1 MIFPDGRKQTGNCG
15 EDRAA
20 EYLLNKGYELVRRN
34 FRTNQ
39 GEIDIIVKNGE
50 CIVFVEVKTLPKGNL
65 ELLSHVLDAR
75 KQKRIVETAKRFLAI
90 NRQYS
95 NSYIRFDVI
104 VIDMPGLP
112 QVYHI
117 ENAFAEL
124 L

>member
-50 CIVFVEVKTLPKGNL
+50 CIVFVEVKTLPKGNF
-65 ELLSHVLDAR
+65 ELLSHVLDVR

>member
-1 MIFPDGRKQTGNCG
+1 MIFSDKRKQTGNSG

-20 EYLLNKGYELVRRN
+20 EFLLRNGYEIVVRN

-39 GEIDIIVKNGE
+39 GEIDIIVKKGE
-50 CIVFVEVKTLPKGNL
+50 YIVFVEVKTLPKGNL
-65 ELLSHVLDAR
+65 EFLSHVLDGR
-75 KQKRIVETAKRFLAI
+75 KQKRIVKTAKRFLAI

>member
-1 MIFPDGRKQTGNCG
+1 MIFPDKRKQTGNSG
-15 EDRAA
+15 ENRAA
-20 EYLLNKGYELVRRN
+20 EFLVRNGYEIVVRN

-39 GEIDIIVKNGE
+39 GEIDIIVKKGE
-50 CIVFVEVKTLPKGNL
+50 YIVFVEVKTLPKGNF
-65 ELLSHVLDAR
+65 EFLSHVLDGR
-75 KQKRIVETAKRFLAI
+75 KQKRIVKTAKRFLAI

-104 VIDMPGLP
+104 VLDMPGLP

>member
-1 MIFPDGRKQTGNCG
+1 MIFSDKRKQTGNSG

-20 EYLLNKGYELVRRN
+20 EFLLRHGYEIVVRN

-39 GEIDIIVKNGE
+39 GEIDIIVKKGE
-50 CIVFVEVKTLPKGNL
+50 YIVFVEVKTLPKGNL
-65 ELLSHVLDAR
+65 EFLSHVLDGR
-75 KQKRIVETAKRFLAI
+75 KQKRIVKTAKRFLAI

>member
-1 MIFPDGRKQTGNCG
+1 MIFSDGRKQTGNCG

-50 CIVFVEVKTLPKGNL
+50 CIVFVEVKTLPKGNF

-75 KQKRIVETAKRFLAI
+75 KQKRFVETAKRFLAI

>member
-1 MIFPDGRKQTGNCG
+1 MICSDNRKQTGNSG
-15 EDRAA
+15 ENRAA
-20 EYLLNKGYELVRRN
+20 VYLVKKGYEIVGRN

-50 CIVFVEVKTLPKGNL
+50 YIVFVEVKTLPKGNL
-65 ELLSHVLDAR
+65 EFLSHVLDGR
-75 KQKRIVETAKRFLAI
+75 KQKRIVKTAKRFLAI

-117 ENAFAEL
+117 ENAFAEFL
-124 L
+124 

>member
-1 MIFPDGRKQTGNCG
+1 MIFPDKRKQTGNSG
-15 EDRAA
+15 EKRAA
-20 EYLLNKGYELVRRN
+20 EFLVRNGYEIVVRN

-39 GEIDIIVKNGE
+39 GEIDIIVKKGE
-50 CIVFVEVKTLPKGNL
+50 YIVFVEVKTLPKGNF
-65 ELLSHVLDAR
+65 EFLSHVLDGR
-75 KQKRIVETAKRFLAI
+75 KQKRIVKTAKRFLAI

-104 VIDMPGLP
+104 VLDMPGLP

>member
-50 CIVFVEVKTLPKGNL
+50 CIVFVEVKTLPKGNF
-65 ELLSHVLDAR
+65 ELLSYVLDAR

>member
-1 MIFPDGRKQTGNCG
+1 MIFPDKRKQTGNSG
-15 EDRAA
+15 ENRAA
-20 EYLLNKGYELVRRN
+20 EFLVRNGYEIVVRN

-39 GEIDIIVKNGE
+39 GEIDIIVKKGE
-50 CIVFVEVKTLPKGNL
+50 YIVFVEVKTLPKGNF
-65 ELLSHVLDAR
+65 EFLSHVLDGR
-75 KQKRIVETAKRFLAI
+75 KQKRIVKTAKRFLAI

-104 VIDMPGLP
+104 VLDMPGLP

-117 ENAFAEL
+117 ENSFAEL